1 VRLVH
6 DGDRPQLRGPPGA
19 VCDDGPVPSA
29 PTAPRARPLG
39 RLTRAL
45 GLLLA
50 VVSVVA
56 LLGGCARVRAALAV
70 QPDDT
75 VVGEI
80 VVATPE
86 QSPEDPG
93 PPITPPPD
101 LADALDISEYRQD
114 GYAGSVV
121 RFRGLTFAQVSE
133 VIAAAGPPGEKV
145 TFTLRRAGGRVVVSG
160 AVDLTTVSVDRADFQ
175 LKISFPGEVV
185 ESNGTAD
192 GGTVSWVF
200 TPGEVGDINALVAFD
215 DPNAPS
221 AINWTLL
228 LGVLVAGAGTAVV
241 VLARRTRNPPLSQ
254 TRR

>member
-1 VRLVH
+1 
-6 DGDRPQLRGPPGA
+6 
-19 VCDDGPVPSA
+19 VPSA
-29 PTAPRARPLG
+29 PRATRARPAS
-39 RLTRAL
+39 RVL

-50 VVSVVA
+50 VLSLVA

-86 QSPEDPG
+86 KSPDDPG

-101 LADALDISEYRQD
+101 LADAVDVSEYRQD

-145 TFTLRRAGGRVVVSG
+145 QFSLRRAGGRVLVGG
-160 AVDLTTVSVDRADFQ
+160 AVDLTTVGVDRADFQ

-221 AINWTLL
+221 AINWSLL

-241 VLARRTRNPPLSQ
+241 VVARRTRNPPISQ

>member
-1 VRLVH
+1 M
-6 DGDRPQLRGPPGA
+6 
-19 VCDDGPVPSA
+19 
-29 PTAPRARPLG
+29 
-39 RLTRAL
+39 

-50 VVSVVA
+50 VLSLVA

-86 QSPEDPG
+86 KSPDDPG

-101 LADALDISEYRQD
+101 LSDAIDVSEYRQD

-145 TFTLRRAGGRVVVSG
+145 QFSLRRAGGRVLVGG
-160 AVDLTTVSVDRADFQ
+160 AVDLTTVGVDRADFQ

-221 AINWTLL
+221 AINWSLL

-241 VLARRTRNPPLSQ
+241 VVARRTRNPPISQ